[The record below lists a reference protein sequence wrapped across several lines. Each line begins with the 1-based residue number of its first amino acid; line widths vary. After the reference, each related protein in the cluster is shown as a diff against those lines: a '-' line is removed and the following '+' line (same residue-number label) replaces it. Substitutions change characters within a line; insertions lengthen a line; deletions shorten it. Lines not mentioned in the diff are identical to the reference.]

1 MKVVTKCGGVGLD
14 GVSMDLAEIK
24 GVSKEKLIYELGGR
38 DAA

>member
-1 MKVVTKCGGVGLD
+1 MKVNTKCGLGEG
-14 GVSMDLAEIK
+14 GSMDVAEIK